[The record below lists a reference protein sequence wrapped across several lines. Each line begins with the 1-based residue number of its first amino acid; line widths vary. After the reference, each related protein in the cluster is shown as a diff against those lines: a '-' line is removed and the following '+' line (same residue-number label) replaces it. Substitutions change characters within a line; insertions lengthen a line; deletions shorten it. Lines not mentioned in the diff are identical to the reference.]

1 MKGLCRYWKFVC
13 IIVALATGYSLWL
26 WRNTSMDMVLLISNI
41 LSVNAL
47 LFLLVGLAGL
57 VHNTHA
63 LAIFTYSTRYLAH
76 LIRNLRDRDELTN
89 EPMIGYAEYVKAY
102 TQWSYVSTAF
112 LFFFIFLALSLLV
125 WFLF

>member
-1 MKGLCRYWKFVC
+1 MKVLGQYWKLIC
-13 IIVALATGYSLWL
+13 IIIALATGYSLWL
-26 WRNTSMDMVLLISNI
+26 WRDTSMDTVLLISNV

-76 LIRNLRDRDELTN
+76 LFRNLRDRDELTN
-89 EPMIGYAEYVKAY
+89 EPMIGYAEYVDSYAKW
-102 TQWSYVSTAF
+102 TYVSAAF
-112 LFFFIFLALSLLV
+112 VCFFIFLGLSLLV
-125 WFLF
+125 WFIF